1 MKAAKSIQGLSCTV
15 SSEVNQAT
23 RELISKSKTKKCQP
37 WIPDIARK
45 SGFRTAWNLCFDLH
59 YRSGA
64 LGLQVIFR
72 LNNREVPGVVVNAF
86 NPSTQQRQVDFSEFE
101 ASLVYIQSF
110 RIARATL

>member
-1 MKAAKSIQGLSCTV
+1 M
-15 SSEVNQAT
+15 
-23 RELISKSKTKKCQP
+23 
-37 WIPDIARK
+37 
-45 SGFRTAWNLCFDLH
+45 
-59 YRSGA
+59 
-64 LGLQVIFR
+64 GLQVIFR